1 MFCRSFGW
9 RLETSEN
16 IRAFIKRGSK
26 LLTSG
31 FFRMTEKQSP
41 FFTMKPPKRS
51 LSDSKTTLDNLH
63 QIQIQQ
69 MNKEK
74 EESHKIEEVIE
85 THKRQMKETTDII
98 QKTLLEE
105 KINQLLKKKED
116 WESNKPVYDYFFE
129 TGEILYSYYDLQ
141 DKISNGSSQLSSRNM
156 KAKPGSVLAAL
167 QEGQE
172 IKENPSGKPKE
183 IVEGR
188 EVLLE
193 KYLQRVDPEHAKTA
207 VMSFEDP
214 HGMCE
219 TCEKEMTFSANE
231 ALFFC
236 DGCGHQ
242 EFVLIDSDKPSYKD
256 PPREVTY
263 YAYKRINHFNEW
275 LAQFQAK
282 ESTEI
287 PEDIF
292 QAILEEMKKERIT
305 NTDVMKPVKIRE
317 ILKKLKC
324 TNFYEHVPYILNR
337 INGKTAPIMSRE
349 VEERLRF
356 MFKEIQSSFIKH
368 CPKNRSNF
376 LSYSYVLYK
385 FCELLELD
393 DYLQCF
399 PLLKNRDKLYN
410 QDKIW
415 EKICTDLHWQFIRS
429 I

>member
-1 MFCRSFGW
+1 M
-9 RLETSEN
+9 
-16 IRAFIKRGSK
+16 
-26 LLTSG
+26 
-31 FFRMTEKQSP
+31 Q
-41 FFTMKPPKRS
+41 
-51 LSDSKTTLDNLH
+51 
-63 QIQIQQ
+63 
-69 MNKEK
+69 KEK
-74 EESHKIEEVIE
+74 DDLSKIDELLNNYNEQLKSSVDIV
-85 THKRQMKETTDII
+85 MKT
-98 QKTLLEE
+98 QLEE
-105 KINQLLKKKED
+105 KIQQLIKKKED
-116 WESNKPVYDYFFE
+116 WTSNKPVYDYFFE
-129 TGEILYSYYDLQ
+129 AGEILYNYYDIQ
-141 DKISNGSSQLSSRNM
+141 DKINNGESKATRVI

-167 QEGQE
+167 NEGQVV
-172 IKENPSGKPKE
+172 KEPKKSE
-183 IVEGR
+183 VEGR

-193 KYLQRVDPEHAKTA
+193 KYLLRVDPEHARAA
-207 VMSFEDP
+207 VTSFEDP

-219 TCEKEMTFSANE
+219 MCDKEMTFSANE

-236 DGCGHQ
+236 DSCGHQ

-292 QAILEEMKKERIT
+292 QAILDELKKERIT
-305 NTDVMKPVKIRE
+305 NTENVKPTKVRE

-337 INGKTAPIMSRE
+337 INGKTAPVMSRE
-349 VEERLRF
+349 VEEKLRF

-368 CPKNRSNF
+368 CPKTRSNF

-393 DYLQCF
+393 NYLQCF

-415 EKICTDLHWQFIRS
+415 EKICTDLRWQFIKS

>member
-1 MFCRSFGW
+1 MTTS
-9 RLETSEN
+9 RL
-16 IRAFIKRGSK
+16 
-26 LLTSG
+26 
-31 FFRMTEKQSP
+31 
-41 FFTMKPPKRS
+41 
-51 LSDSKTTLDNLH
+51 
-63 QIQIQQ
+63 
-69 MNKEK
+69 
-74 EESHKIEEVIE
+74 V
-85 THKRQMKETTDII
+85 
-98 QKTLLEE
+98 
-105 KINQLLKKKED
+105 
-116 WESNKPVYDYFFE
+116 
-129 TGEILYSYYDLQ
+129 
-141 DKISNGSSQLSSRNM
+141 

-167 QEGQE
+167 QDGEA
-172 IKENPSGKPKE
+172 KPIHKGPVE
-183 IVEGR
+183 EGR
-188 EVLLE
+188 EILLE
-193 KYLQRVDPEHAKTA
+193 KYLLKVNPEHAKA
-207 VMSFEDP
+207 VVTSFEDP
-214 HGMCE
+214 HGMCD
-219 TCEKEMTFSANE
+219 TCDKEMTFSSNE

-236 DGCGHQ
+236 DTCGHQ

-263 YAYKRINHFNEW
+263 YAYKRISHFNEW

-292 QAILEEMKKERIT
+292 QAILEELKKERIT
-305 NTDVMKPVKIRE
+305 NSESIKPTKVRE

-337 INGKTAPIMSRE
+337 INGKTAPVMSRE
-349 VEERLRF
+349 VEEKLRF
-356 MFKEIQSSFIKH
+356 MFKEIQSSFVKH
-368 CPKNRSNF
+368 CPKTRSNF

-415 EKICTDLHWQFIRS
+415 QLICKDLSWEFIRS

>member
-1 MFCRSFGW
+1 MADV
-9 RLETSEN
+9 TN
-16 IRAFIKRGSK
+16 
-26 LLTSG
+26 
-31 FFRMTEKQSP
+31 P
-41 FFTMKPPKRS
+41 FFNIKPTKKKTEESR
-51 LSDSKTTLDNLH
+51 TTLDNLH
-63 QIQIQQ
+63 QIQMGQLQ
-69 MNKEK
+69 KEK
-74 EESHKIEEVIE
+74 DELFK
-85 THKRQMKETTDII
+85 
-98 QKTLLEE
+98 LEE
-105 KINQLLKKKED
+105 KIKEYKKLLDSTSDIVLKMQYEESMQQLLRKKED
-116 WESNKPVYDYFFE
+116 WTANKPVYDYFFE
-129 TGEILYSYYDLQ
+129 TGEILYNYYDLQ
-141 DKISNGSSQLSSRNM
+141 EKIQKGDSMMPVRVV

-167 QEGQE
+167 QEGAPASSVEEGHVKTSHSTKQD
-172 IKENPSGKPKE
+172 KAQ
-183 IVEGR
+183 EGR

-193 KYLQRVDPEHAKTA
+193 KYLRKVDPEHAKAT
-207 VMSFEDP
+207 VTTFEDP
-214 HGMCE
+214 NGLCE
-219 TCEKEMTFSANE
+219 RCDKEMTFSANE

-236 DGCGHQ
+236 DSCGYQ

-287 PEDIF
+287 PEDVF
-292 QAILEEMKKERIT
+292 QAILDELKKERIT
-305 NTDVMKPVKIRE
+305 NTESIKPSKIRE

-337 INGKTAPIMSRE
+337 INGKTAPVMSRE
-349 VEERLRF
+349 VEEKLRF

-393 DYLQCF
+393 NYLQCF

-415 EKICTDLHWQFIRS
+415 EKICAELRWQFIKS

>member
-1 MFCRSFGW
+1 
-9 RLETSEN
+9 
-16 IRAFIKRGSK
+16 
-26 LLTSG
+26 
-31 FFRMTEKQSP
+31 MTEKPSP
-41 FFTMKPPKRS
+41 FFNIKQTKRS
-51 LSDSKTTLDNLH
+51 NPEARTTLDNLH
-63 QIQIQQ
+63 QMQIGNMQ
-69 MNKEK
+69 KEREDIGK
-74 EESHKIEEVIE
+74 MEELLENYNE
-85 THKRQMKETTDII
+85 QMKESTDIVMRT
-98 QKTLLEE
+98 QLEE
-105 KINQLLKKKED
+105 KIQQLMKKKEE
-116 WESNKPVYDYFFE
+116 WETNKPVYDYFFE
-129 TGEILYSYYDLQ
+129 AGEILYNYYDIQ
-141 DKISNGSSQLSSRNM
+141 EKINSGSAQVPVRM
-156 KAKPGSVLAAL
+156 VKAKPGSVLAAL

-172 IKENPSGKPKE
+172 ERPKTKPE
-183 IVEGR
+183 QEGLEGR

-193 KYLQRVDPEHAKTA
+193 KYLRRVDPEHARAA
-207 VMSFEDP
+207 VTSFEDP
-214 HGMCE
+214 HGLCE
-219 TCEKEMTFSANE
+219 ACDKEMTFSANE

-236 DGCGHQ
+236 DSCGHQ
-242 EFVLIDSDKPSYKD
+242 EFVLIDSDKPSYK
-256 PPREVTY
+256 VTY

-292 QAILEEMKKERIT
+292 QAILDELKKERIT
-305 NTDVMKPVKIRE
+305 NTEGIKPSKVRE

-337 INGKTAPIMSRE
+337 INGKTAPVMSRE

-393 DYLQCF
+393 SYLQCF

-415 EKICTDLHWQFIRS
+415 EKICADLRWQFIKS

>member
-1 MFCRSFGW
+1 
-9 RLETSEN
+9 
-16 IRAFIKRGSK
+16 
-26 LLTSG
+26 
-31 FFRMTEKQSP
+31 MTEKPSP
-41 FFTMKPPKRS
+41 FFNIKQTKRS
-51 LSDSKTTLDNLH
+51 NPEARTTLDNLH
-63 QIQIQQ
+63 QMQIGHMQ
-69 MNKEK
+69 KEK
-74 EESHKIEEVIE
+74 DDIGKMDELLENYNE
-85 THKRQMKETTDII
+85 QMKESSDIVMRT
-98 QKTLLEE
+98 QLEE
-105 KINQLLKKKED
+105 KIQQLVKKKEEL
-116 WESNKPVYDYFFE
+116 ESNKPVYDYFFDA
-129 TGEILYSYYDLQ
+129 GDILYNYYDIQ
-141 DKISNGSSQLSSRNM
+141 EKINSGSAQVPMRVV

-172 IKENPSGKPKE
+172 SKGQDKKPAKAADAL
-183 IVEGR
+183 EGR

-193 KYLQRVDPEHAKTA
+193 KYLRRVDPEHARAA
-207 VMSFEDP
+207 VTSFEDP
-214 HGMCE
+214 HGLCE
-219 TCEKEMTFSANE
+219 ACDKEMTFSANE

-236 DGCGHQ
+236 DSCGHQ

-292 QAILEEMKKERIT
+292 QAILDELKKERIT
-305 NTDVMKPVKIRE
+305 NTEGIKPSKVRE

-337 INGKTAPIMSRE
+337 INGKTAPVMSRE

-393 DYLQCF
+393 SYLQCF

-415 EKICTDLHWQFIRS
+415 EKICADLRWQFIKS